1 MLREDRFPGP
11 EVEAA
16 EELIQT
22 GRLRAA
28 VEEAVGPLY

>member
-1 MLREDRFPGP
+1 MLEEDRPPGP
-11 EVEAA
+11 ELAAA

-28 VEEAVGPLY
+28 VEDAVGPLF